1 MVPAMKL
8 RGWPWGAAPRPHAK
22 LQLGYHFERPF
33 SHLRAYCEQMQ
44 PPFSIY
50 RCGYSRRDPLYGFA
64 VVSRWFRGGFARF
77 RAGFAA
83 ISRGFAPVSR
93 VISRGFALVSRGFA
107 LVSRRFRGSITV
119 VSRGFAGFRE
129 VSQAFAYIAS
139 HCISQGIAKYR
150 GVSQGFTSSRTVLRS
165 IKNNTEP
172 WRRGIEAASRPP
184 SRLRRG
190 CVEAVS
196 RLWRRGIE
204 AYSRLTTCSPN
215 VKASRMRR
223 GYTSRLYVEAIRRAS
238 RL

>member
-1 MVPAMKL
+1 MRGEGNHTRMRTSRMVPAMKL

-150 GVSQGFTSSRTVLRS
+150 GVSQGFKALAQCC
-165 IKNNTEP
+165 
-172 WRRGIEAASRPP
+172 AASRTTLSPGVEA
-184 SRLRRG
+184 SRLRRGHHRG

-196 RLWRRGIE
+196 RLCRGCGVE
-204 AYSRLTTCSPN
+204 
-215 VKASRMRR
+215 ASRPTR
-223 GYTSRLYVEAIRRAS
+223 G
-238 RL
+238 